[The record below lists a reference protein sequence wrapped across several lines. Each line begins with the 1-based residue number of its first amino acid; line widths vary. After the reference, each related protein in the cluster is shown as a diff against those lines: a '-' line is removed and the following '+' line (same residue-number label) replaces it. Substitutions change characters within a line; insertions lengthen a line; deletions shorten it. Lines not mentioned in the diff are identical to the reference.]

1 MAEILNT
8 KGGRVKI
15 YDNKDFALF
24 LDESLG
30 YEAGD
35 YFRTALEDVANAATG
50 ENRCTGECDT
60 IYEIEEHWHRILQDV
75 HDELISWEISKKK
88 KRDLEEM
95 RNYLVKRIN
104 AEL

>member
-8 KGGRVKI
+8 KGGTVKI

-30 YEAGD
+30 YEVGD
-35 YFRTALEDVANAATG
+35 YFRTALEDVANEAS
-50 ENRCTGECDT
+50 EKYKCVGECDIT
-60 IYEIEEHWHRILQDV
+60 ERIEEHWQRILQDI
-75 HDELISWEISKKK
+75 HDELISWEIGKKT

-95 RNYLVKRIN
+95 RNYLVKIIN